1 MMDIKRIRQSPD
13 EVRRLLAKKGV
24 QVDLT
29 ALLAQD
35 AQRRQL
41 LTELETLQAERNRV
55 SGEVAR
61 IKKAGGDAAPLIQTT
76 RGVAEQI
83 QRLEAAVRSLDEA
96 VREAMLN
103 LPNPPAAEVPDGLT
117 AEDNQEVKRWGEP
130 PHFDF
135 AAKPHWEV
143 GEALGIL
150 DFERA
155 RKLSGARFT
164 VLSGQ
169 GATMA
174 RALINF
180 MLSHN
185 TRRGYKE
192 ISPPYLVTREALVG
206 TGQLPKFADDV
217 FRVEPHEYYLI
228 PTAEVPLT
236 NMHRDEILSESELP
250 IRYTG
255 YTASF
260 RAEAGAAGRD
270 TRGLI
275 RQHQFDKVELVQ
287 FTRPQDS
294 AEALSNM
301 VGDAEAVLEELGLPY
316 RTVLLCGGEMGF
328 TQEKTYDLEVWMP
341 SYDRYVEISS
351 VSLIGD
357 FQARRAN
364 IRFRPQDSKKTEY
377 VHTLNGSA
385 LAVGRTLA
393 AILENFQQPDGR
405 VVIPAVL
412 RPYLDGRSHLAIST

>member
-61 IKKAGGDAAPLIQTT
+61 IKKAGGDADPLIQTT

>member
-164 VLSGQ
+164 VLSGH